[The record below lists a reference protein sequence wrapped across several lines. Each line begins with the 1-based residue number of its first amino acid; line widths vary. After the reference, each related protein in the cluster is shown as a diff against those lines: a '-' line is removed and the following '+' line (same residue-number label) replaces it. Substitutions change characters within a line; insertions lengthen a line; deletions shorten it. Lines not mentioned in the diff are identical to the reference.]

1 MIEMREKTG
10 QKNKWGVLI
19 INMGAP
25 SSPEEIPDFLYQL
38 FQDRRILPLPGFLRT
53 VSAKVISRM
62 RTRKAA
68 FRYDAIGGFSPL
80 PEETEKQRAALEK
93 ILSIPVAVGMRYTQ
107 PSITQG
113 ISCLKEQ
120 AVNHLIF
127 LPLYPQFSTTTTRSA
142 LDYFEESSLWNG
154 PVHIIPHHYDHPL
167 FISAHR
173 ELLHRFMNSPI
184 SLDKTAVVFIAHAI
198 PVSRVKQD
206 DPYVKQVE
214 STVSSI
220 SRTLSP
226 RLMVRTA
233 YQSRLGPVPWQ
244 GPSLIE
250 VLEEISAAGKEH
262 IIAHPLSF
270 SAENLETL
278 YDLDI
283 EFKQKCRVRGL
294 VFSRVPAPGLFPQYI
309 QALSAAVRD
318 GIHQWETQH
327 A

>member
-1 MIEMREKTG
+1 MKEKTS
-10 QKNKWGVLI
+10 QKNLWGVIL
-19 INMGAP
+19 INMGSP
-25 SSPEEIPDFLYQL
+25 SSPEDISDFLYQI
-38 FQDRRILPLPGFLRT
+38 FRDRHILPLPRTLRT
-53 VSAKVISRM
+53 ILAKIIARM
-62 RTRKAA
+62 RTGKTAL
-68 FRYDAIGGFSPL
+68 RYQAIGGLSPL
-80 PEETEKQRAALEK
+80 PEETEKQRAALENAV
-93 ILSIPVAVGMRYTQ
+93 SIPVEIGMRYSR
-107 PSITQG
+107 PFIPHG
-113 ISCLKEQ
+113 ISRLKDRG
-120 AVNHLIF
+120 VDHLVL
-127 LPLYPQFSTTTTRSA
+127 LPLYPQFSTTTTLSA
-142 LDYFEESSLWNG
+142 LDYFEKSSLWNG

-173 ELLHRFMNSPI
+173 ELLHRFINSPI

-250 VLEEISAAGKEH
+250 VLEEISTAGKEH

-270 SAENLETL
+270 STENLETL